1 MDEDWPLLVSF
12 FPDGWVDMAADSG
25 ALKGLRKDKSPEN
38 LLRTLLIH
46 FGCGHSLRETVV
58 RAREAGIADLSDVA
72 LLKRLRKSKGWLY
85 TMCVALFQE
94 RGVALASNNGFQVR
108 AFDATTVKEPGKT
121 GSLWRIHYS
130 VSLPSLNCDF
140 FKLTETEGVG
150 TGESFSQFAIKEGD
164 YIMADR
170 GYSTANGIHYA
181 TVNKAFVT
189 VRVNTAVLP
198 LKDRKG
204 NDFDLLKAVKSV
216 TKPGISK
223 AWSVVAYN
231 KNRSF
236 VNGRL
241 CVIRKSEEAITLA
254 QEKIRKEA
262 RKKGRKTKPE
272 TLEYAKYIILFTT
285 FPVNEFSPAEIL
297 EWYRIRWQ
305 VELVFKRFKSLAQ
318 LGHLPKQDDESAK
331 AWLYGKLFVA
341 LVVEKLIEHA
351 CSVSPWGYL
360 LEEFKTAQRLERV

>member
-1 MDEDWPLLVSF
+1 MNEDWALLASF
-12 FPDGWVDMAADSG
+12 FPDRWGEMAADSG
-25 ALKGLRKDKSPEN
+25 ALKGLRKDKSPQN

-72 LLKRLRKSKGWLY
+72 LLKRLRKSKDWLH
-85 TMCVALFQE
+85 TMCVALFRE
-94 RGVALASNNGFQVR
+94 RGVALATNDGFQIR

-140 FKLTETEGVG
+140 FKLTETKGVG

-164 YIMADR
+164 YILADR

-198 LKDRKG
+198 LQDTRG

-223 AWSVVAYN
+223 AWRVETYN
-231 KNRSF
+231 KNRAF
-236 VNGRL
+236 VKGRL
-241 CVIRKSEEAITLA
+241 CVIRKSKEAIKLA
-254 QEKIRKEA
+254 HEKIIKEA
-262 RKKGRKTKPE
+262 IKKGRKTQPQ

-285 FPVNEFSPAEIL
+285 FPEGDFAPSEIL
-297 EWYRIRWQ
+297 EWYRTRWQ

-360 LEEFKTAQRLERV
+360 LEEFKTPQRLERI